1 MLDISRQVSA
11 LAERIHAVREAQP
24 RQLVALAGPPGS
36 GKSTLARELKRRL
49 QAQHCEAEVLALDGF
64 HLDNAVLD
72 EMSMR
77 ARKGAPETFDAAGF
91 LYLVARLAEG
101 EEVVAPIFD
110 RTRDISVAGA
120 VVVASSCPVVI
131 VEGNYLL
138 FDEHPW
144 RELAEGWDLSAW
156 LEVPKSELRARL
168 VQRWLNFGLSRAA
181 AIRRVESNDLP
192 NAERIISRALPA
204 DLTLTLEGA

>member
-1 MLDISRQVSA
+1 MLDISSQVSA
-11 LAERIHAVREAQP
+11 LAERIHAARAGQP

-36 GKSTLARELKRRL
+36 GKTTLARELKRRL
-49 QAQHCEAEVLALDGF
+49 TAQHCEAEIVPMDGF

-72 EMSMR
+72 EMGMR
-77 ARKGAPETFDAAGF
+77 GRKGAPETFDAAGF
-91 LYLVARLAEG
+91 LYLVSRLAEG
-101 EEVVAPIFD
+101 EEVAAPVFD
-110 RTRDISVAGA
+110 RTRDIAIAGA
-120 VVVASSCPVVI
+120 MVVPSSCPVVI

-144 RELAEGWDLSAW
+144 RELAQGWDLTAW
-156 LEVPKSELRARL
+156 IEVPKSELRARL
-168 VQRWLNFGLSRAA
+168 VQRWLNFGLSRTA

-192 NAERIISRALPA
+192 NATRIIARALPA